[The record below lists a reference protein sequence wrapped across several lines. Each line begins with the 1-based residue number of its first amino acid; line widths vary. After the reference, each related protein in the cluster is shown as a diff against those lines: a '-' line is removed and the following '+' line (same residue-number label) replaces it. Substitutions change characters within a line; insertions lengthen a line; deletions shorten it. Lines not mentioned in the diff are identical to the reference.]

1 MKKSLERVKI
11 TREIELSK
19 NIKSLIDFD
28 ARHEMFSRAVRFVDY
43 ELVEGDILEF
53 GVYTGRSLAL
63 FSYYHEAFKETR
75 ECRVLGYFLRARDL
89 RS

>member
-1 MKKSLERVKI
+1 MN
-11 TREIELSK
+11 TH
-19 NIKSLIDFD
+19 IKSLIDFD

-63 FSYYHEAFKETR
+63 FSYYHEAFKETIHGNNVPR
-75 ECRVLGYFLRARDL
+75 RRVVGLDFSRVCR
-89 RS
+89 